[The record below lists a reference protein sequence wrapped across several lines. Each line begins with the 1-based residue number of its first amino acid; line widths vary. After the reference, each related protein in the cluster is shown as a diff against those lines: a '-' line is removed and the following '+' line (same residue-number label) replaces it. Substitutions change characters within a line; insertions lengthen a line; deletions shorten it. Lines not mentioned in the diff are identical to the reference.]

1 MPKTLTR
8 LADFLRAVRQQQI
21 TVSKLRNESYS
32 LARADLATRALAALE
47 ESRSAPDPLAEGE
60 RRLLS
65 LLGQDSG
72 KAAVA

>member
-32 LARADLATRALAALE
+32 LARTDLATRARAVLAA
-47 ESRSAPDPLAEGE
+47 ATTPAEGE